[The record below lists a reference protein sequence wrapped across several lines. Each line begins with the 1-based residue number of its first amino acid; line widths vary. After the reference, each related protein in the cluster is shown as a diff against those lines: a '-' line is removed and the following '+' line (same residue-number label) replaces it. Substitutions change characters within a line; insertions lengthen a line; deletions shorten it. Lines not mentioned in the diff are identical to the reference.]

1 MFYVKKLRVTILMNN
16 DTFIA
21 NLLEFT
27 RSFDSFVENF
37 CDDYF
42 FQESRLHD
50 AMRYALLSPG
60 KRIRPALCVWI
71 TEGFVGKEVGYRL
84 GLAHELI
91 HAYSLVH
98 DDLPSMDDDNLRRG
112 QPTVHRK
119 FEESTAILCGDA
131 LQSLAF
137 EVLSKLSVSE
147 AQRINC
153 IQLLA
158 QSAGFQGMA
167 LGQSLDIFSSAD
179 KSEFSDI
186 ERIHQLKTAKLIQSA
201 VGCGA
206 ILREDKSSRW
216 TSFGFAL
223 GMLFQLVD
231 DLIDVT
237 SSTAKLGKT
246 AGKDLNLSRG
256 TAVNVLGLSALK
268 EKISLHAES
277 AKKDLSE
284 LGVPQDSLLF
294 PLITF
299 LASRE
304 S

>member
-1 MFYVKKLRVTILMNN
+1 MNN
-16 DTFIA
+16 DLFIA
-21 NLLEFT
+21 NLVEF
-27 RSFDSFVENF
+27 SQKFDSFVEDFCTANF
-37 CDDYF
+37 SG
-42 FQESRLHD
+42 ELRLHE

-60 KRIRPALCVWI
+60 KRIRPALCAWV
-71 TEGFVGKEVGYRL
+71 TEGFVEEEVQYRL

-98 DDLPSMDDDNLRRG
+98 DDLPAMDDDDLRRG
-112 QPTVHRK
+112 QATVHRK

-137 EVLSKLSVSE
+137 EVLSRLSISE
-147 AQRINC
+147 RQCVDC
-153 IQLLA
+153 IKLLA
-158 QSAGFQGMA
+158 QSVGCQGMV
-167 LGQSLDIFSSAD
+167 LGQALDMFSSAEE
-179 KSEFSDI
+179 SRLSDI

-206 ILREDKSSRW
+206 ILRGDEPLHWS
-216 TSFGFAL
+216 SFGLSL

-237 SSTAKLGKT
+237 SSTNQLGKT
-246 AGKDLNLSRG
+246 AGKDSDLSRG
-256 TAVNVLGLSALK
+256 TAASVLGLPKLRS
-268 EKISLHAES
+268 KILLYAES
-277 AKKDLSE
+277 AEKDLKE
-284 LGVPQDSLLF
+284 LGVSEESLLF